1 MKKITKEEKQKLFVI
16 NLERIL
22 TEKNMSKKELA
33 DRLCCTPQTI
43 SNYIN
48 RGVSEKVVSEISKVL
63 GVSEQDLYRTEAE
76 NEFYALKKI
85 NLERA
90 VFATAKGRI
99 CIFGGLIFLVY
110 TMQIYGDSIISVF
123 SALIFLLFF
132 EVIGA
137 VRSQKLIDRLFR
149 VAMRSVELLSVVTIF
164 IYPFLKG

>member
-99 CIFGGLIFLVY
+99 CIFGGAN
-110 TMQIYGDSIISVF
+110 ISSLYHANIWGF
-123 SALIFLLFF
+123 DNI
-132 EVIGA
+132 
-137 VRSQKLIDRLFR
+137 RLF
-149 VAMRSVELLSVVTIF
+149 SFDFSVVF
-164 IYPFLKG
+164 